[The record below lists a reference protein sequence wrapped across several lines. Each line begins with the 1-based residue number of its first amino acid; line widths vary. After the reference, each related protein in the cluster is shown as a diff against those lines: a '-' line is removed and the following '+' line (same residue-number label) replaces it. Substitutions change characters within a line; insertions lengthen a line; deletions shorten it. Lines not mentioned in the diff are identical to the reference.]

1 MDDQEATLQPA
12 LEEQRRIRAKHG
24 DKLDM
29 EVLSE
34 MEVSS
39 YTLTKVVP

>member
-1 MDDQEATLQPA
+1 MDDQESTLEPA

-34 MEVSS
+34 MEVTTCAQNMS
-39 YTLTKVVP
+39 